1 LSAQKQQAVMDQLD
15 VTFAR
20 SDEIIRKA
28 IETGRIPDMAQ
39 NRIVL
44 REGAA
49 GLPKRYNGNGLN
61 YAFGNHANSAMAAKK
76 SQFIISDQE
85 VISILQDKN
94 VIASPVSIANAS
106 SNKIGGLSLVRQVD
120 LSEFGYGTIGR
131 LPQNPAFNGA
141 STSKVTIITD
151 GFGNL

>member
-49 GLPKRYNGNGLN
+49 GLPKRYKNIEVTFDADGNP
-61 YAFGNHANSAMAAKK
+61 
-76 SQFIISDQE
+76 
-85 VISILQDKN
+85 ILRG
-94 VIASPVSIANAS
+94 S
-106 SNKIGGLSLVRQVD
+106 R
-120 LSEFGYGTIGR
+120 
-131 LPQNPAFNGA
+131 
-141 STSKVTIITD
+141 
-151 GFGNL
+151 